1 MHWGAV
7 MRKTCLDMVH
17 RLAREDERVF
27 FVGSDLGFET
37 LEEFGREFPDRF
49 IVEGICEANTIGLA
63 AGLAMEGAI
72 PYVNTIATFI
82 ARRAL
87 EQIVVDACMHKLP
100 LRLIGNGGGVVYAPL
115 GSTHLAIEDISL
127 MRALPN
133 MTVVCPCDAEEME
146 RFMPLT
152 LDWPG
157 PIYIR
162 LGKGFDPVVSKAE
175 LGFEIG
181 KGIYYRKGQDA
192 LLVTTGVAL
201 QEAIGAAG
209 LLEKEGIAV
218 GILHLPTVKPFDS
231 EQFLALAAE
240 VPVII
245 SVEENVKNGG
255 LGSAVAEQLAEADF
269 SGVKRFRR
277 IGLPDLFPDHYGT
290 QKQIM
295 ARYGISPEGIV
306 ATLKELTT
314 QE

>member
-1 MHWGAV
+1 

-17 RLAREDERVF
+17 RLAKQDERVF
-27 FVGSDLGFET
+27 FVGSDLGFGT
-37 LEEFGREFPDRF
+37 LDEFGQEFPDRF
-49 IVEGICEANTIGLA
+49 IVEGICEANAIGLA
-63 AGLAMEGAI
+63 AGLALEGGI

-100 LRLIGNGGGVVYAPL
+100 LRFIGNGGGVVYAPL

-152 LDWPG
+152 IDWPD

-181 KGIYYRKGQDA
+181 KGIHYREGQDA
-192 LLVTTGVAL
+192 LLVTTGITL
-201 QEAIGAAG
+201 QEAIAAAE
-209 LLEKEGIAV
+209 LLAKEGINA

-231 EQFLALAAE
+231 EQFLALAAK
-240 VPVII
+240 VPVIV

-255 LGSAVAEQLAEADF
+255 LGSAVAEQIAETDF
-269 SGVKRFRR
+269 DSNKRFRR

-295 ARYGISPEGIV
+295 ARYGISPEGIAGTV
-306 ATLKELTT
+306 KELMI
-314 QE
+314 

>member
-1 MHWGAV
+1 

-17 RLAREDERVF
+17 RLARQDERVF
-27 FVGSDLGFET
+27 FVGSDLGFGT
-37 LEEFGREFPDRF
+37 LEAFGREFPERF
-49 IVEGICEANTIGLA
+49 IVEGICEANAIGLA

-87 EQIVVDACMHKLP
+87 EQIVVDACLHRLP
-100 LRLIGNGGGVVYAPL
+100 LRFIGNGGGTVYAPL

-127 MRALPN
+127 MRALPH
-133 MTVVCPCDAEEME
+133 MTVVCPADAEEMA
-146 RFMPLT
+146 RLMPLT
-152 LDWPG
+152 LDWPD

-162 LGKGFDPVVSKAE
+162 LGKGYDPVVSKAE

-181 KGIYYRKGQDA
+181 RGIHYREGKDA

-201 QEAIGAAG
+201 QEAIGAAE
-209 LLEKEGIAV
+209 LLANEGIAA

-231 EQFLALAAE
+231 EQFLDLAAR
-240 VPVII
+240 VPVIV

-269 SGVKRFRR
+269 DTVKRFRR
-277 IGLPDLFPDHYGT
+277 IGLDDVFPDHYGT

-295 ARYGISPEGIV
+295 ARYGISPEGIAGTV
-306 ATLKELTT
+306 KALVR
-314 QE
+314 